1 MIFKVKQRA
10 KTNYFEKIFAR
21 NESQESGAKL
31 NKTTLSSTGASKNAS
46 YNWPY
51 DYFSLVELIK
61 MDAEIDF
68 ARPDDENQEE
78 KLVIKPYTKVI
89 SNSVNQTILNNALFG
104 TELSEPE
111 QSEQKS
117 QEKIPKGKK
126 RRRRRR
132 RNNRR

>member
-21 NESQESGAKL
+21 NESQEVGTKL
-31 NKTTLSSTGASKNAS
+31 NKTTLSSIGASKNAS

-61 MDAEIDF
+61 IDAEIDF

-78 KLVIKPYTKVI
+78 KLVIKPFTKVT
-89 SNSVNQTILNNALFG
+89 SNSANQTILNNALFG
-104 TELSEPE
+104 AELPEPE
-111 QSEQKS
+111 QPEGLI
-117 QEKIPKGKK
+117 QERIPKGKK
-126 RRRRRR
+126 RK
-132 RNNRR
+132 